1 MMPAPS
7 VPVEIG
13 EAAVAE
19 LRTRLRGDSI
29 RPDDPGYDEA
39 RLVWNGMIDRR
50 PGLILRCSG
59 PADAIQAV
67 NFARVN
73 NVLVSV
79 RGGGHNAAGNAVC
92 DGRIVID
99 LSGLKGVQV
108 DPQRRTARVQGGV
121 TWGELDP
128 ETQIFCMAT
137 PGGA

>member
-50 PGLILRCSG
+50 PALIVRCSG
-59 PADAIQAV
+59 PADVIHAV
-67 NFARVN
+67 NFARAN
-73 NVLVSV
+73 NLLVSV
-79 RGGGHNAAGNAVC
+79 RGGGHNAAGDAA
-92 DGRIVID
+92 GGGGPRID
-99 LSGLKGVQV
+99 RS
-108 DPQRRTARVQGGV
+108 RVR
-121 TWGELDP
+121 
-128 ETQIFCMAT
+128 
-137 PGGA
+137 GGA